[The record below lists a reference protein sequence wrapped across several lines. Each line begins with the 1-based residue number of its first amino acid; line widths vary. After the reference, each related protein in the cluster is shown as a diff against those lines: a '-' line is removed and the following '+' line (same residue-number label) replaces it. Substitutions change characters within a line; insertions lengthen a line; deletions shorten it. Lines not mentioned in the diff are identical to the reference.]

1 MASRTEKGGMDA
13 SRELCFENML
23 YFKEFTG
30 R

>member
-1 MASRTEKGGMDA
+1 MASRTEKGYDA
-13 SRELCFENML
+13 LRKLCFKNML